1 MTADVSSGWLKLGT
15 GLFCGFGLLPSAS
28 VVGKSP
34 PAPTRWRVFTVEI
47 RFASETR
54 PLRLARRTVS
64 RPQFE
69 RQLQAI
75 PVVSPL
81 SKEFAGN
88 GRPLDDY

>member
-1 MTADVSSGWLKLGT
+1 MTADVSSGWRKLGS
-15 GLFCGFGLLPSAS
+15 GLFCGFGRLPSAS

-34 PAPTRWRVFTVEI
+34 APTRWRAFTVEI
-47 RFASETR
+47 RSASETR

-64 RPQFE
+64 SPPCE

>member
-1 MTADVSSGWLKLGT
+1 MTADVSSGWRKLGS

-34 PAPTRWRVFTVEI
+34 RSDALARLYCGDSLRLRNP
-47 RFASETR
+47 

-64 RPQFE
+64 RPPCE

-88 GRPLDDY
+88 ARPLDDY